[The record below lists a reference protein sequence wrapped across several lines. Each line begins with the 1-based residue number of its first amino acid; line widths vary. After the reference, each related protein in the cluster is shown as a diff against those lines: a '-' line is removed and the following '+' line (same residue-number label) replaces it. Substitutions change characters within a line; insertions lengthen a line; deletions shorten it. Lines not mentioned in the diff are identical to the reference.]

1 VEFSLRQEKLFDAN
15 RMVSPCQYG
24 GNRGPQVLLIRRTS
38 IPSKNQA
45 GEIQADCLRGF
56 TLVELLVVIAII
68 GVLVALLLPAVQAAR
83 EAARRSQCTNNMRQ
97 LGIALQNYHSANG
110 KFPPGDLGGRD
121 PRDITKAGA
130 GSNGTKPNNV
140 PLTPHHV
147 FLLPYLEESA
157 RFSAYDRKVDWN
169 KQPRAVLEQITGPLP
184 TYQCPSDEQFTMNVT
199 TGGSND
205 VNLGDAKGN
214 YGPNWGSFSFSDQY
228 NQNIHTQPSATVNNI
243 ERWDDHYRAPS
254 GTGWGAKIAQVTD
267 GTTNT
272 LIMLEMLQAP
282 TEVGGVDRRGRIWNH
297 TGGTYQITT
306 QFPPNTDEGD
316 RTGCVDRPE
325 LDLHCWQNVSSYFG
339 VDAWIS
345 ARSRHSGGVVA
356 AMCDGSAQFVV
367 DDIDLTTWWALSNID
382 DGAIAELP

>member
-1 VEFSLRQEKLFDAN
+1 MAI
-15 RMVSPCQYG
+15 
-24 GNRGPQVLLIRRTS
+24 RGPEFRVSLNSYPIALQR
-38 IPSKNQA
+38 K
-45 GEIQADCLRGF
+45 ADRRGF

-97 LGIALQNYHSANG
+97 LALALQNYHSAN
-110 KFPPGDLGGRD
+110 KRFPPGDLGGRN
-121 PRDITKAGA
+121 PTDITQEG
-130 GSNGTKPNNV
+130 GGHNGTAPNNV

-147 FLLPYLEESA
+147 FLMPFLEESA
-157 RFSAYDRKVDWN
+157 RFAAYDRKVDWN
-169 KQPRAVLEQITGPLP
+169 KQPRAVLEQITTALP
-184 TYQCPSDEQFTMNVT
+184 TYQCPSDEQFTMDVT
-199 TGGSND
+199 TGGGTD

-214 YGPNWGSFSFSDQY
+214 YGPNWGSFSFSDQF
-228 NQNIHTQPSATVNNI
+228 NQNIYSPQSPVNNI

-254 GTGWGAKIAQVTD
+254 ASGWGAKIGQITD
-267 GTTNT
+267 GTSNT

-282 TEVGGVDRRGRIWNH
+282 SEQGGVDRRARIWNH

-325 LDLHCWQNVSSYFG
+325 LDLHCWQTVSSYFG

-345 ARSRHSGGVVA
+345 SRSRHSGGVVA
-356 AMCDGSAQFVV
+356 AICDGSAQFII
-367 DDIDLTTWWALSNID
+367 DDIDLPTWWALSNID
-382 DGAIAELP
+382 DGQVAQLP